1 MCVKDALACTGT
13 GIEESSITIE
23 AFSCHDLID
32 EREDGSEHL
41 RITLRGSDCV
51 LLVIFRD
58 DEDMSGR
65 HWIDV
70 VDGEGPIILSDLRN
84 RNLTRCKL
92 TEEAIHVAKS

>member
-13 GIEESSITIE
+13 AIEESSITIE
-23 AFSCHDLID
+23 ALSRHDLID

-58 DEDMSGR
+58 DEDMNGR